1 MSCVHPLI
9 FSCIVPLTC
18 TFYGLR
24 RRSPELFLFHKET
37 ESVSPHVGV
46 GLQEGVDAVDD
57 PAEET
62 AVQGLGHGVA
72 DVGGFVH
79 GVGADD
85 GLAPGDH
92 TLGGQRLLELLG
104 PDAEEGGG

>member
-1 MSCVHPLI
+1 MYLLQSSAKVLGAS
-9 FSCIVPLTC
+9 F
-18 TFYGLR
+18 
-24 RRSPELFLFHKET
+24 
-37 ESVSPHVGV
+37 VSPHVGV

-57 PAEET
+57 PAKEA

-72 DVGGFVH
+72 DVGSFVY

-92 TLGGQRLLELLG
+92 ALGGQRLLELLG
-104 PDAEEGGG
+104 PDAEEEGGCGVGGNQSGSL